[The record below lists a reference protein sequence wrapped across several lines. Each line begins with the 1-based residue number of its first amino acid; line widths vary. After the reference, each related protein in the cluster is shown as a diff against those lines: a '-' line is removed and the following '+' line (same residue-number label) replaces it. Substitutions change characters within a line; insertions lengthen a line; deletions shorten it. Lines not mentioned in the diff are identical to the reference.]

1 MPKQKP
7 KDVNARRFAAVM
19 AGCDTGNPSE
29 EEAVSKFRALR
40 RMATDA
46 GLRIVDVLEIP
57 DVRQALDDQMRPV
70 RQDSRELHEVMEQ
83 AATLRRELTERTRD
97 VRKLAELLAKKQSGQ
112 TGPKVVAR
120 RSGESSRGVGVQVV
134 ADLVALVVVLAL
146 MCMSSSIKG
155 CRPRPWRC

>member
-1 MPKQKP
+1 MPMPKQKP

-40 RMATDA
+40 HMAADA

-57 DVRQALDDQMRPV
+57 GVRQALDDQMQPV
-70 RQDSRELHEVMEQ
+70 RQDSRELHEAMEQ
-83 AATLRRELTERTRD
+83 AAMLRQELTERTRD
-97 VRKLAELLAKKQSGQ
+97 VRRLAELLATKQGGQ
-112 TGPKVVAR
+112 AGPNVVAR
-120 RSGESSRGVGVQVV
+120 GSGESSHSVGAQVV
-134 ADLVALVVVLAL
+134 ADFVALMVVLAL

-155 CRPRPWRC
+155 CS